1 MIRRKLHKLY
11 AVIGVGLVGFGSTA
25 LAAPVTVNNASFEA
39 PDLHS
44 GGNTWSNEI
53 GPDWKLGGPAA
64 AGDTFIE
71 YIDGFASEGLQH
83 IGLQNNIFIY
93 QDTGVAVEPNTTYTL
108 TVGVGNR
115 NASFSPEGAL
125 AIIGLTNAVPDA
137 ATANANDAIALLAAS
152 TVVDSGPP
160 QAEATFVDATVSFT
174 TGAAVEGTVVI
185 VLGDDVSGGRAHF
198 DNVRVDASKIA
209 SGLVNYW
216 NLDNNLDDAAH
227 GAPGTASSVADNGS
241 FDGANGTAGIS
252 YGEGKF
258 GAGTDQNGAAAQND
272 GYIRIPRSADT
283 LFGAN
288 ATDPSAPNTV
298 TTSLWVNASNFDT
311 GWQTM
316 LSHGEGSQYRFAR
329 RAEDNPNVAAYAGGS
344 GDIPGSAIGSTI
356 NAGTGWHHVLGISE
370 GGVSTRLWVDGTLV
384 ATGDAPVI
392 DDARSGG
399 ALDLFIGANPDTGD
413 QNREWFGGI
422 DDVAQ
427 WNRALTEGEIAAI
440 WNGGEGAPIGSF
452 LGGGTTPLIACWS
465 FDGSAND
472 DISGLAGIPSDG
484 LTYTSDAVRGQAMT
498 GGYIGVADAGLFNA
512 ATAGDKMS
520 VSLWQKT
527 PAPTSA
533 SSFWFVAPSSTGTER
548 GFQAHLPWSNG
559 TIYMDTA
566 GCCDPPQRINGDP
579 TGFNGFAW
587 NDGAFHH
594 FVFVKD
600 GADKRIYIDG
610 ELFLDQSAAGV
621 PAAPLPTDINSLWIG
636 SAQNG
641 ASAFPGIMDDF
652 AVWGGALTEAEIAEL
667 AAGANPKTLGGGVD
681 LGPDPDLDGL
691 RDSWEIA
698 NFGNTDSGPDDDNDG
713 DGQTN
718 KEEFRNGT
726 NPTLADSDG
735 DGLTDGQEEALGIN
749 PLEADTDGDG
759 LSDSFEVSYGTW
771 PGQFDSNGDGFGDGH
786 GLCYVQDFQNAN
798 GLDLGD
804 GSILTNTVDG
814 GTTIENGS
822 LNLTLEGVG
831 GQGAN
836 YKLPVFDLLA
846 NGSLSYVEDF
856 TENGYDGSGLGGA
869 NDDGRKITGNN
880 VLNGKFGFNNTSAGY
895 ADGTFITSVANLG
908 TYTAGQKIQVTF
920 VGAWDEGTVNPAPNW
935 EIDSVSIPGLLDT
948 DFADA
953 AGFTVVDNGTV
964 AGPWTN
970 SGGTWSVAGG
980 EGVVAS
986 RLVSPVIEVT
996 ADGPLTLSFAH
1007 RYNFEDDGT
1016 TRWDGGG
1023 VFVSVVG
1030 EEVELEFSVKMDLT
1044 LAETPEGNPPA
1055 DGFSF
1060 SFGAIADDAVAGEEG
1075 HPDGLVVA
1083 FDTWDN
1089 GAPDGIGVDIRVDN
1103 VEVAQK
1109 RIGADEDKNDNSI
1122 FKFDGVSRKVD
1133 ISYTPNS
1140 AGGGWVTVA
1149 YGGNVL
1155 HRNVAVD
1162 WTPTSGDRVAF
1173 AARTGG
1179 AWETVNIDNL
1189 GVACGIPF
1197 TTPSNGLRQEWW
1209 QNSNPGS
1216 RAGVEAVFGSR
1227 GAANV
1232 FYGAAGTWWTGNG
1245 TAIPGVQD
1253 YPAETNLLR
1262 DNYITRLSGQILFPE
1277 DGTYKFRDGV
1287 DDYTFLYIDLNG
1299 NGVEDSGEV
1308 LIDDN
1313 AWTGTATNDNGG
1325 SPIVEVTATAGW
1337 VDMVMYTAE
1346 GGGGDAGVLYWDYDP
1361 VGGIGAGVGF
1371 PTALDQAIDLAANG
1385 AALLVPES
1393 NLRPP
1398 LPKQGL
1404 YQEWWQNG
1412 NPGNRAGLE
1421 AVFGSRP
1428 ADNAFNGAAGTWWTG
1443 NGAAIPGIQDYP
1455 GETNLA
1461 RDNYITRLTGQILF
1475 PESGNYKFKDG
1486 IDDYTFL
1493 YIDLNGNGVED
1504 SGEVL
1509 IDDNNWTGTATN
1521 DNGGSPIV
1529 EVTAQAG
1536 WVDMVM
1542 YTAEGGG
1549 GDAGVLYWDYDP
1561 VNGPGAAVGFPTA
1574 QDQAIDLAANGA
1586 SLLVPESNLRLP
1598 ADCDGDGILDIFEYA
1613 WFGDLS
1619 QDLNDDSDGDRATN
1633 GDELALGTNPSIKD
1647 TDGDGLW
1654 DGEEW
1659 IEVGLATLP
1668 TVFDTDGDGIS
1679 DGMELRVTGT
1689 NPNSADT
1696 DGDGLSDGFELEN
1709 SCLYFQNFNHLADGT
1724 TDLGDGSSVASDA
1737 VFTAAVQ
1744 GKALQMTIDAISS
1757 QNAAYRLPNLGDIGG
1772 DFAVAFDYALSG
1784 GGARPADGFSFNF
1797 GPSADDEFASPAEEG
1812 FGKGLTV
1819 AFDTWDNDGNED
1831 GLGNGIGIDVRLNGA
1846 TIAGAR
1852 AAAGADPI
1860 NNEFFVF
1867 DGSNHHVEI
1876 IAEAKLASDLPKQN
1890 LALFQLDFGNTPDSP
1905 GPANGTA
1912 DGWNGIDNLPMDTAV
1927 EVTDTNGFQSGVTIT
1942 ALDDGF
1948 NPNNTAA
1955 PGAGANFDG
1964 IDIPQN
1970 VNDDYLFKIADT
1982 PGTSARIRVDGLAP
1996 GVYNVTLFEGR
2007 TTDTG
2012 QEAILWA
2019 GGDADEP
2026 GAANSGSFANG
2037 GSTTTIVVGAG
2048 QSLYYKHLEDGSGG
2062 ISGMIIREVDANLA
2076 SGLLSYWTFD
2086 GTADDAVGGVSGT
2099 ASAALTYSDDAVSGQ
2114 AFTGGNIAVTDMT
2127 AFNGAAAGDKL
2138 SVSFWQNNTGTP
2150 DASSVWFR
2158 SPSTGDRAFQA
2169 HVPWSNGSIYFDTAG
2184 CCDPPQRITA
2194 NPTDFNG
2201 FAWAD
2206 DQFHHFVFVKDG
2218 GNKQI
2223 YIDGKLFLDQSSAG
2237 GAAAPLPTDMNA
2249 LWIGSGIDGA
2259 SNFAGLMDDFAVWG
2273 RSLSAEEVG
2282 AIWNGGSGAS
2292 IGQLSSNIL
2301 TVTETNLGA
2310 DAPAVISSNFGE
2322 DALSFSDRTHQHN
2335 GAAFDDAGLLSTSG
2349 TNIVPLPDYLVG
2361 GDYVR
2366 FANDARENVDFGAV
2380 VTAKNPTNWY
2390 LLIDNR
2396 LDGVA
2401 ANGSSPNTVD
2411 PVLGGTLQW
2420 VIDGGWQRVNTG
2432 ISPNGQADYT
2442 GVDEGGD
2449 GVGAGAGLNQF
2460 YAVYT
2465 LPAASTSVSIGGP
2478 QIAGNN
2484 MLALVGV
2491 PSADIVN
2498 TITVKVDGKVIHDSV
2513 VVDFDPTAADRIAFA
2528 ARTGGAHETLF
2539 LDNVCVVSGTSL
2551 PATPSN
2557 PLIADPDAIGRDLL
2571 LAPSN
2576 TLFGGQLTADGFVI
2590 GVAGTTADTNNWPAG
2605 EAPGFAIDG
2614 AGQSLPELRQVQYWT
2629 PRDSGSTIRCIS
2641 H

>member
-160 QAEATFVDATVSFT
+160 QAEGTFVDATVTFT
-174 TGAAVEGTVVI
+174 TGAAVDGTVVI

-198 DNVRVDASKIA
+198 DNVRVDASKI
-209 SGLVNYW
+209 
-216 NLDNNLDDAAH
+216 
-227 GAPGTASSVADNGS
+227 
-241 FDGANGTAGIS
+241 
-252 YGEGKF
+252 GE
-258 GAGTDQNGAAAQND
+258 
-272 GYIRIPRSADT
+272 
-283 LFGAN
+283 
-288 ATDPSAPNTV
+288 
-298 TTSLWVNASNFDT
+298 
-311 GWQTM
+311 
-316 LSHGEGSQYRFAR
+316 
-329 RAEDNPNVAAYAGGS
+329 
-344 GDIPGSAIGSTI
+344 
-356 NAGTGWHHVLGISE
+356 
-370 GGVSTRLWVDGTLV
+370 
-384 ATGDAPVI
+384 
-392 DDARSGG
+392 
-399 ALDLFIGANPDTGD
+399 
-413 QNREWFGGI
+413 
-422 DDVAQ
+422 
-427 WNRALTEGEIAAI
+427 
-440 WNGGEGAPIGSF
+440 
-452 LGGGTTPLIACWS
+452 TTPLVAYWS

-484 LTYTSDAVRGQAMT
+484 LTYTTDAVRGQAMT

-512 ATAGDKMS
+512 VTAGDKMS

-652 AVWGGALTEAEIAEL
+652 AVWGGALTGDEIAEL
-667 AAGANPKTLGGGVD
+667 ATGANPKTLGGGVD

-698 NFGNTDSGPDDDNDG
+698 NLGNTDSGADDDNDG

-726 NPTLADSDG
+726 NPLVADTDG

-749 PLEADTDGDG
+749 PLKADTDGDG

-846 NGSLSYVEDF
+846 NGSLSYVEEF

-869 NDDGRKITGNN
+869 NADGRKITGNN
-880 VLNGKFGFNNTSAGY
+880 VLKDKFGFNNTSAGY

-908 TYTAGQKIQVTF
+908 TYSAGQKIQVTF

-953 AGFTVVDNGTV
+953 AGFTVANNGTV
-964 AGPWTN
+964 AGPWSN

-1044 LAETPEGNPPA
+1044 LAETPEGNAPA

-1149 YGGNVL
+1149 YGGNIL
-1155 HRNVAVD
+1155 HRDVAVD
-1162 WTPTSGDRVAF
+1162 WTPASGDRVAF

-1253 YPAETNLLR
+1253 YPAETNLAR

-1421 AVFGSRP
+1421 AVIGSRP

-1443 NGAAIPGIQDYP
+1443 NGAAIPGVQDYP
-1455 GETNLA
+1455 AETNLA
-1461 RDNYITRLTGQILF
+1461 RDNYLTRLTGQILF
-1475 PESGNYKFKDG
+1475 PESGNYKFRDG

-1529 EVTAQAG
+1529 EVSAQAG
-1536 WVDMVM
+1536 WVNMVM

-1586 SLLVPESNLRLP
+1586 NLLVPESNLRLP
-1598 ADCDGDGILDIFEYA
+1598 ADCDGDGISDILEYA

-1797 GPSADDEFASPAEEG
+1797 GPIADDEFASPAEEG

-1867 DGSNHHVEI
+1867 DGSKHHVEI
-1876 IAEAKLASDLPKQN
+1876 IAEAKFPSELPKP
-1890 LALFQLDFGNTPDSP
+1890 LSLFQLDFGNTPDSP

-1927 EVTDTNGFQSGVTIT
+1927 AVSDTNGVQSGVTIT

-1955 PGAGANFDG
+1955 PGAGASFDG

-2026 GAANSGSFANG
+2026 AAANSGSFANG
-2037 GSTTTIVVGAG
+2037 GSTTTIVVGPG
-2048 QSLYYKHLEDGSGG
+2048 QALYYKHLEDGSGG
-2062 ISGMIIREVDANLA
+2062 ISGIIIRQVDANIG
-2076 SGLLSYWTFD
+2076 SGLISYWPFD
-2086 GTADDAVGGVSGT
+2086 DNTADVVSGYDGEAQGTAPLAYAPGKFGNAVALDGVDQFVSVDGGHEDVFDFQDGNGFSVAAWFKVDSFSKDWQCLIAKGEGDSWRVHRSGANPYFAVKAGNVEPEAT
-2099 ASAALTYSDDAVSGQ
+2099 TTPVNDGEMHHVVAVS
-2114 AFTGGNIAVTDMT
+2114 D
-2127 AFNGAAAGDKL
+2127 
-2138 SVSFWQNNTGTP
+2138 P
-2150 DASSVWFR
+2150 D
-2158 SPSTGDRAFQA
+2158 
-2169 HVPWSNGSIYFDTAG
+2169 SNKTY
-2184 CCDPPQRITA
+2184 
-2194 NPTDFNG
+2194 
-2201 FAWAD
+2201 
-2206 DQFHHFVFVKDG
+2206 V
-2218 GNKQI
+2218 
-2223 YIDGKLFLDQSSAG
+2223 YIDGKVAAEAAYG
-2237 GAAAPLPTDMNA
+2237 GVPTNIADA
-2249 LWIGSGIDGA
+2249 LMIGENPQGRGRTWHGPIDDVGA
-2259 SNFAGLMDDFAVWG
+2259 WG
-2273 RSLSAEEVG
+2273 RPLSAVEVG
-2282 AIWNGGSGAS
+2282 ALWNGGSGAS
-2292 IGQLSSNIL
+2292 IGQLTANIL

-2310 DAPAVISSNFGE
+2310 DAPAVIYSNFGE

-2335 GAAFDDAGLLSTSG
+2335 GAAFDDAGLLSTAG

-2361 GDYVR
+2361 GDYVA
-2366 FANDARENVDFGAV
+2366 FANDARDNVDFGAV

-2465 LPAASTSVSIGGP
+2465 LPSATTSVSIGGP

-2491 PSADIVN
+2491 PSTEILN

-2513 VVDFDPTAADRIAFA
+2513 IVDFDPTAADRIAFA

-2539 LDNVCVVSGTSL
+2539 IDDVCVVSGTDL

-2557 PLIADPDAIGRDLL
+2557 PLIADPDAIARDLL

-2614 AGQSLPELRQVQYWT
+2614 AGQKYLNFGKFNTGLLVIPAAPSVASAIKVWAANDSEGRDPSSYEVYGTNADLSGAAGTVGLGDFTRIGSGGLALPSSRNDGGAAELAEGNASLSLFANTTKYAAYMIVFPTIKDEGQNSMQLADVQLLGT
-2629 PRDSGSTIRCIS
+2629 MDPVAIGLMAGNRDSDGDGTSDNAERLAGTNPYDSREFFHMSGIS
-2641 H
+2641 YGLNADGYPTLVLGLATVPDKTYVLQFSPTMEPGTWENVDVMTAEEPSSAFEIMNPQAFQRRAGFFRSILVEQN